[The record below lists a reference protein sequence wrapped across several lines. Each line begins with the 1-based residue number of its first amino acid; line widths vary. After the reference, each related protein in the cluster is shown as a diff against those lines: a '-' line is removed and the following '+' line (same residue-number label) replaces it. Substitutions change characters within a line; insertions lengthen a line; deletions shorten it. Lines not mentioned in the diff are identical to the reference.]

1 MRVWK
6 PTYRDRSGQKREL
19 KKWWTELRDHL
30 GTVRRFPAFS
40 DKALSE
46 ALGRQIECLVAC
58 RIAGQ
63 QPGLELSRWLE
74 QIPDKLR
81 IRLGKIALLDR
92 TRAGGKP
99 LADHLTDF
107 EQSLFG
113 KGGTARYARQTTK
126 RVRRLFDLCRFRAWT
141 DISASRLQTAL
152 ADLRQGHSGISAQTL
167 SRISGLFKQWKF
179 TTWTDILANR
189 LQTVLA
195 DLRQGDSGI
204 DAQILSRIKRLFKRC
219 KFTTWTDIS
228 ASRLQIALADLRQ
241 PDNGISAQTSN
252 FYLKAA
258 KQFCHW
264 MVQDRRTSESPLQHL
279 TGLNVRTDR
288 RHDRRALEP
297 EQVRRLLEAARAAG
311 ERFGM
316 SGYERAMLYRLA
328 VETGLRRSE
337 LRSLTVNSFDL
348 DKCTVTVE
356 AAYSKHRRQDV
367 LSLRPDT
374 VVELREFLRGKLPGV
389 RVFNVGDKTCKMIKA
404 DLEAANICYVDESGR
419 YADFHSLRHT
429 TGSWLAASGVHPSV
443 AQRIMRHSD
452 INLTM
457 SRYTHLFRGQES
469 EAVARLPDL
478 SLPSEQQ
485 KAAAVRSGT
494 DGCNLDTPGPQEKNL
509 ASHLAFQDAQP
520 CNSVHEPSQVIPTG
534 AIKNAVSTAPGGART
549 PDLRFR
555 RPTLCPIELQAQPSL
570 SSDQLPTAK
579 QIRPVI
585 FQGGLNPIPNPRAY
599 QAQTAK
605 ED

>member
-1 MRVWK
+1 MRVFK
-6 PTYRDRSGQKREL
+6 PTYKDRSGQKREL
-19 KKWWTELRDHL
+19 RKWWIELQDHL
-30 GTVRRFPAFS
+30 QIIRRFPGFS
-40 DKALSE
+40 DKAQSE
-46 ALGRQIECLVAC
+46 ALGQQIECLVGC

-63 QPGLELSRWLE
+63 QPGPELSRWLE
-74 QIPDKLR
+74 LVPNKLR
-81 IRLGKIALLDR
+81 MHLGNIGLLDR
-92 TRAGGKP
+92 TRAAAGKP
-99 LADHLTDF
+99 LAEHLADF
-107 EQSLFG
+107 EQSLLA
-113 KGGTARYARQTTK
+113 KGSTARYARQTAR
-126 RVRRLFDLCRFRAWT
+126 RVKRLFDLSRFGAWT

-152 ADLRQGHSGISAQTL
+152 ADLRQGDK
-167 SRISGLFKQWKF
+167 GL
-179 TTWTDILANR
+179 
-189 LQTVLA
+189 
-195 DLRQGDSGI
+195 G
-204 DAQILSRIKRLFKRC
+204 
-219 KFTTWTDIS
+219 
-228 ASRLQIALADLRQ
+228 
-241 PDNGISAQTSN
+241 AQTSN

-258 KQFCHW
+258 KQFCRW
-264 MVQDRRTSESPLQHL
+264 MVQDRRASESPLQHL

-297 EQVRRLLEAARAAG
+297 DEIRRLLEAARAAG
-311 ERFGM
+311 GRFGM
-316 SGYERAMLYRLA
+316 SGYENRLA
-328 VETGLRRSE
+328 VETGLRRNE
-337 LRSLTVNSFDL
+337 LRSLTVVSFDL

-367 LSLRPDT
+367 LPLKPDT
-374 VVELREFLRGKLPGV
+374 VAELKAFLAGKLPSV
-389 RVFNVGDKTCKMIKA
+389 QVFSVGDKTCKMIKA
-404 DLEAANICYVDESGR
+404 DLEAAGIPYRDESGR

-429 TGSWLAASGVHPSV
+429 TGSWLAANGVHPSV
-443 AQRIMRHSD
+443 AQAIMRHSD

-494 DGCNLDTPGPQEKNL
+494 DGCNLDTPGPQDKNL
-509 ASHLAFQDAQP
+509 ASHLAFQDAQQ
-520 CNSVHEPSQVIPTG
+520 CNSVHRPAQVIPTG
-534 AIKNAVSTAPGGART
+534 AIKNAVSTAPGRART
-549 PDLRFR
+549 CDLRFR